1 MRVPVLL
8 IFAVVTSARE
18 TSSAG
23 GLFFKVTRFVGSFS
37 KQLFASG
44 CLENELAY

>member
-1 MRVPVLL
+1 MQVASFSR
-8 IFAVVTSARE
+8 SRD
-18 TSSAG
+18 
-23 GLFFKVTRFVGSFS
+23 FVGSFS

>member
-23 GLFFKVTRFVGSFS
+23 GLFFKVTRFCWFI
-37 KQLFASG
+37 F
-44 CLENELAY
+44 

>member
-1 MRVPVLL
+1 MLL

-23 GLFFKVTRFVGSFS
+23 GLFFKVARFVGSFS